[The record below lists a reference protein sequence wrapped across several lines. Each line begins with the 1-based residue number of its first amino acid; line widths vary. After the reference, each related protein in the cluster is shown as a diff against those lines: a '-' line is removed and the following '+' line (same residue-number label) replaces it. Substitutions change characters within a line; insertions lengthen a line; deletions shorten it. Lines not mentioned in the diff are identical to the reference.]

1 MGSPD
6 KPDERLMIR
15 SNIVS
20 GSAFTTAL
28 YAAVVILL
36 SVTALAFLTFER
48 IRGDLQREMDSLLI
62 DEMRFIQEILD
73 DNDNDSDVVQA
84 IDDATLWLPFDTS
97 LIGLFDSQGKRLA
110 GNIDEY
116 PSFRGWG
123 EIEDDGI
130 ILGGKKRIHRVNV
143 QTYRGFVIVVGRD
156 LAFVKSTLRSL
167 AWSLVAIGLGATLC
181 TLLVGYIS
189 SIRTYRKL
197 DQMAKTLNKVSRG
210 EVKARLPVGKNND
223 QIDRIARLMN
233 GHLDN
238 LTVLMS
244 TTRSAAAA
252 IAHDLKN
259 PLTHAYIALQ
269 EAKDS
274 LRSDGQSMEP
284 INQIQSELDRLKWT
298 FETVLRINRI
308 EEGNNSKAFSYLD
321 LSRLGREA
329 VENMIPLAEVK
340 SQSLAFVDNQSGRTL
355 IEGDEG
361 MLKQLCA
368 NLLQN
373 SIDHCPEN
381 SRILLTVEQEESTIT
396 LSVIDNGPGV
406 PENSLSKLFVPF
418 YKLDTERNS
427 IGNGLGL
434 ALVKAIADHHS
445 ALLAATNN
453 SPGFTV
459 SIQFEVA

>member
-1 MGSPD
+1 M
-6 KPDERLMIR
+6 KR

-20 GSAFTTAL
+20 GAAFTTAL

-36 SVTALAFLTFER
+36 SVAALAFLTFER

-130 ILGGKKRIHRVNV
+130 NLGGEKRIHRVNV

-156 LAFVKSTLRSL
+156 LAFVTSTLRSL
-167 AWSLVAIGLGATLC
+167 AWSLVAIGFGATLC
-181 TLLVGYIS
+181 TLLVGYIT

-223 QIDRIARLMN
+223 QIDRVSRLMN
-233 GHLDN
+233 SHLDN
-238 LTVLMS
+238 LTALMS

-259 PLTHAYIALQ
+259 PLTHAYITLQ
-269 EAKDS
+269 QAKDS
-274 LRSDGQSMEP
+274 LQSDGQSVEA
-284 INQIQSELDRLKWT
+284 IDQIQSELDRLKWT

-308 EEGNNSKAFSYLD
+308 EEGNSSKAFSYLD
-321 LSRLGREA
+321 LNRLGREA
-329 VENMIPLAEVK
+329 VENMIPLAEGK
-340 SQSLAFVDNQSGRTL
+340 AQSLSFVENQSGRTL

-373 SIDHCPEN
+373 SIDHCPEH
-381 SRILLTVEQEESTIT
+381 SKVLLTVEQEESTVT
-396 LSVIDNGPGV
+396 LSVVDNGPGV
-406 PENSLSKLFVPF
+406 PENTLGKLFVPF
-418 YKLDTERNS
+418 YKLESERNS
-427 IGNGLGL
+427 VGNGLGL

-445 ALLAATNN
+445 SLLTATNK
-453 SPGFTV
+453 SPGLAV
-459 SIQFEVA
+459 SVQFDAA

>member
-1 MGSPD
+1 M
-6 KPDERLMIR
+6 KR

-20 GSAFTTAL
+20 GAAFTTAL

-97 LIGLFDSQGKRLA
+97 LIGLFDNQGKRLA

-130 ILGGKKRIHRVNV
+130 DLGGEKRVHRVNV

-167 AWSLVAIGLGATLC
+167 TWSLVAIGFGATLC

-197 DQMAKTLNKVSRG
+197 GQMAKTLNKVSRG
-210 EVKARLPVGKNND
+210 DVKARLSVGKNND

-238 LTVLMS
+238 LTALMS
-244 TTRSAAAA
+244 TTRSTAAS

-269 EAKDS
+269 EARDT
-274 LRSDGQSMEP
+274 LQSDGQPLEL
-284 INQIQSELDRLKWT
+284 IDNIQSELDRLKWT

-308 EEGNNSKAFSYLD
+308 EEGNSPKAFSYLD
-321 LSRLGREA
+321 LNRLGREA
-329 VENMIPLAEVK
+329 VETMIPLAEAK
-340 SQSLAFVDNQSGRTL
+340 GQSLNFVENQSGSTL

-373 SIDHCPEN
+373 SIDHCPKH
-381 SRILLTVEQEESTIT
+381 SRVRLLIEQEDGIVT
-396 LSVIDNGPGV
+396 LSVLDDGPGV
-406 PENSLSKLFVPF
+406 PENTLGKLFVPF
-418 YKLDTERNS
+418 YKLESERNS
-427 IGNGLGL
+427 VGNGLGL

-445 ALLAATNN
+445 ALIAAKNN
-453 SPGFTV
+453 SPGLTV
-459 SIQFEVA
+459 SVRFNVA